1 MDIHIGAHVEAT
13 DGRVGEVT
21 RVVVEAQDQV
31 LTHIVVGARVLGVE
45 RQVPIEEVADATPER
60 VALLVSRADFENLP
74 PFERTVAYTPPSA
87 GDIYLDQV
95 RRTVEV
101 DQVDIAEDEIAVRGG
116 ERVEATDGAIGRVDG
131 VVVDPASRAVTH
143 IVLREGHLWHTR
155 TVTIPVGHIDRV
167 ERGVIYLTLSKAQV
181 EPLSKAPNA

>member
-13 DGRVGEVT
+13 DGRIGEVT
-21 RVVVEAQDQV
+21 RVVVEAQDQT
-31 LTHIVVGARVLGVE
+31 LTHVVVRGHVLGAE
-45 RQVPIEEVADATPER
+45 RLVPIEDVADATPDR
-60 VALLVSRADFENLP
+60 VALRVSRADFESLP
-74 PFERTVAYTPPSA
+74 PFARTVEYTPPSA
-87 GDIYLDQV
+87 GDIYLDGV

-101 DQVDIAEDEIAVRGG
+101 DQEDIAEDEVAVRGG

-131 VVVDPASRAVTH
+131 VTVDPTTRAVTH
-143 IVLREGHLWHTR
+143 IVLREGHLWHIR

-181 EPLSKAPNA
+181 EPLSK